1 MHWQSSD
8 APPLVLFSRIS
19 FMSATHSIASAN
31 SPKRKFPLEHTRN
44 IGIAAHID
52 AGKTTTTERI
62 LFYAGVVHKM
72 GEVHEGSA
80 VTDWMDQERERGIT
94 ITSAAISC
102 NWTNQDGPYAEIC
115 NQINIIDTP
124 GHVDF
129 TAEVERSLRVLDGTI
144 GVFCAVAGVQPQS
157 ETVWRQMTKYNVPRI
172 AFVNKMD
179 RVGADYFAAIE
190 SMRERLGAN
199 AHPIFLPIG
208 SEEDFIGLIDLATME
223 ARVYDTTDA
232 SGMTFESRA
241 IPADLVD
248 QAAEYREKLIEALA
262 DFDEALADKYL
273 EGEELAADDIRSA
286 IRKATISL
294 GFCGVIPGSAFK
306 NKGVQAVLESVVN
319 YLPCP
324 LDLPPMKGETEQ
336 GRDLEVTPD
345 DNGKFAGL
353 AFKLMNDGYVGKL
366 VFVRVY
372 SGSLAK
378 GSALYNPRT
387 GKTERISRLLIMKAD
402 SRVDI
407 DVAYSGDICA
417 IVGARDVVTGDTLCT
432 KGFDVCLEP
441 PTFPEPVISMSIE
454 PRSTADQEKMATG
467 LQRLSEEDPT
477 FVVSSDEETGQ
488 TIIAGMGELHLE
500 IIKDR
505 LFREFKVGAEAGRPQ
520 IAYREALSTNSE
532 GEGKFVR
539 QTGGSGQYGH
549 VRIKLEP
556 LERGAG
562 IEMVDKTVGGV
573 IPKEFIQPTLEGI
586 RDAANNGAVCGYPVV
601 DFKVTLFDGS
611 FHDVDSSE
619 MSFKMAGIFAFRDAM
634 EKASPQLLEPIM
646 KVEVET
652 PDEYQ
657 GDIMGDLNRRRG
669 QIQNVTGKTA
679 FVSISAIVPL
689 QEMFGYATIV
699 RSLSKG
705 RASYSMEPESFEPVP
720 QIVLNTILETST
732 RGRY

>member
-1 MHWQSSD
+1 
-8 APPLVLFSRIS
+8 
-19 FMSATHSIASAN
+19 MSAIHSIASAN

-190 SMRERLGAN
+190 SMRDRLGAN

-208 SEEDFIGLIDLATME
+208 SEEDFIGLIDLTTME
-223 ARVYDTTDA
+223 ARVYDSADS
-232 SGMTFESRA
+232 SGMTFETQA

-262 DFDEALADKYL
+262 DFDEALAEKYL
-273 EGEELAADDIRSA
+273 EGEELVADDIRAA
-286 IRKATISL
+286 IREATISL

-336 GRDLEVTPD
+336 GRDVEVAPN

-402 SRVDI
+402 SREDI

-432 KGFDVCLEP
+432 KGFDVRLEP

-454 PRSTADQEKMATG
+454 PKTTADQEKMATG

-520 IAYREALSTNSE
+520 IAYRETVSTNSE

-539 QTGGSGQYGH
+539 QTGGNGQYGH
-549 VRIKLEP
+549 ARIKLEP
-556 LERGAG
+556 LERGVG
-562 IEMVDKTVGGV
+562 IEIVDRTVGGV

-586 RDAANNGAVCGYPVV
+586 REAANNGAVCGYPVV

-634 EKASPQLLEPIM
+634 EKASPQLLEPMM

-679 FVSISAIVPL
+679 FVSISAMVPL

>member
-1 MHWQSSD
+1 
-8 APPLVLFSRIS
+8 
-19 FMSATHSIASAN
+19 MSAIHSIASAN

-208 SEEDFIGLIDLATME
+208 SEEDFIGLIDLTTME
-223 ARVYDTTDA
+223 ARVYDTADS
-232 SGMTFESRA
+232 SGMTFETQA

-262 DFDEALADKYL
+262 DFDEALAEKYL
-273 EGEELAADDIRSA
+273 EGEELTADA
-286 IRKATISL
+286 IRAAIREATISL

-336 GRDLEVTPD
+336 GRDVEVSPD

-402 SRVDI
+402 SREDI

-417 IVGARDVVTGDTLCT
+417 IVGARDVVTGDTLCA
-432 KGFDVCLEP
+432 KGFDVRLEP

-454 PRSTADQEKMATG
+454 PKTTADQEKMATG

-520 IAYREALSTNSE
+520 IAYRETVSTNSE

-549 VRIKLEP
+549 ARIKLEP
-556 LERGAG
+556 LERGKG
-562 IEMVDKTVGGV
+562 IEIVDKTVGGV

-586 RDAANNGAVCGYPVV
+586 REAANNGAVCGYPVV

-634 EKASPQLLEPIM
+634 EKASPQLLEPMM

-679 FVSISAIVPL
+679 FVSISAMVPL

>member
-1 MHWQSSD
+1 
-8 APPLVLFSRIS
+8 
-19 FMSATHSIASAN
+19 MSASVN
-31 SPKRKFPLEHTRN
+31 SSKRKFPLEHTRN

-102 NWTNQDGPYAEIC
+102 NWTNQHGPYAGIQ

-129 TAEVERSLRVLDGTI
+129 TAEVERSLRVLDGAV

-179 RVGADYFAAIE
+179 RTGADYFAAIE

-199 AHPIFLPIG
+199 AHPIFIPIG
-208 SEEDFIGLIDLATME
+208 AEEDFKGLIDLASMQ
-223 ARVYDTTDA
+223 AIIYDSADE
-232 SGMTFESRA
+232 SGMSVEITD
-241 IPADLVD
+241 IPDEYVD
-248 QAAEYREKLIEALA
+248 QASEYHEKLIEALA
-262 DFDEALADKYL
+262 DFDEGLADKYL
-273 EGEELAADDIRSA
+273 EGQDLTANDIRTA
-286 IRKATISL
+286 IRTATISL
-294 GFCGVIPGSAFK
+294 EFCGVMPGSAFK
-306 NKGVQAVLESVVN
+306 NKGVQSVLESVVN
-319 YLPCP
+319 YLPSP
-324 LDLPPMKGETEQ
+324 LDLPPMEGEDKQ
-336 GRDLEVTPD
+336 GRPVEIKPD
-345 DNGKFAGL
+345 DSAKLAGL

-366 VFVRVY
+366 VFFRVY
-372 SGSLAK
+372 SGSISK
-378 GSALYNPRT
+378 GSVLHNPRT
-387 GKTERISRLLIMKAD
+387 GKTERISRLLVMKAD
-402 SRVDI
+402 AREDI
-407 DVAYSGDICA
+407 DTAYSGDICA
-417 IVGARDVVTGDTLCT
+417 LVGARDVVTGDTLCT
-432 KGFDVCLEP
+432 KGFDVRLEP

-454 PRSTADQEKMATG
+454 PKTTADQEKMALG
-467 LQRLSEEDPT
+467 LQRLAEEDPT

-488 TIIAGMGELHLE
+488 TLIAGMGELHLE

-520 IAYREALSTNSE
+520 IAYRETVTTPSE

-539 QTGGSGQYGH
+539 QSGGKGQYGH
-549 VRIKLEP
+549 VRIQLEP
-556 LERGAG
+556 LERGSG
-562 IEMVDKTVGGV
+562 IEVVDKIVGGV
-573 IPKEFIQPTLEGI
+573 IPKEFIKPAMDGLRE
-586 RDAANNGAVCGYPVV
+586 AACNGTVAGYPVV
-601 DFKVTLFDGS
+601 DCKVTLFDGS

-619 MSFKMAGIFAFRDAM
+619 IAFKMAAIFAFRDAM
-634 EKASPQLLEPIM
+634 EKATPILLEPVM
-646 KVEVET
+646 HVEVET
-652 PDEYQ
+652 PEDYQ

-669 QIQNVTGKTA
+669 QIQHINAKPS
-679 FVSISAIVPL
+679 FISISALVPL
-689 QEMFGYATIV
+689 VEMFGYSTIM

-705 RASYSMEPESFEPVP
+705 RASFSMEPECFEEVP
-720 QIVLNTILETST
+720 PNVVNSILETST

>member
-1 MHWQSSD
+1 
-8 APPLVLFSRIS
+8 
-19 FMSATHSIASAN
+19 MSASVN
-31 SPKRKFPLEHTRN
+31 SSKRKFPLEHTRN

-102 NWTNQDGPYAEIC
+102 NWTNQHGPYAGIQ

-129 TAEVERSLRVLDGTI
+129 TAEVERSLRVLDGAV

-179 RVGADYFAAIE
+179 RTGADYFAAIE

-199 AHPIFLPIG
+199 AHPIFIPIG
-208 SEEDFIGLIDLATME
+208 AEEDFKGLIDLASMQ
-223 ARVYDTTDA
+223 AIIYDSADE
-232 SGMTFESRA
+232 SGMSVEITD
-241 IPADLVD
+241 IPDEYVD
-248 QAAEYREKLIEALA
+248 QASEYHEKLIEALA
-262 DFDEALADKYL
+262 DFDEGLADKYL
-273 EGEELAADDIRSA
+273 EGQDLTANDIRTA
-286 IRKATISL
+286 IRTATISL
-294 GFCGVIPGSAFK
+294 EFCGVMPGSAFK
-306 NKGVQAVLESVVN
+306 NKGVQSVLESVVN
-319 YLPCP
+319 YLPSP
-324 LDLPPMKGETEQ
+324 LDLPPMEGEDKQ
-336 GRDLEVTPD
+336 GRPVEIKPD
-345 DNGKFAGL
+345 DSAKLAGL

-366 VFVRVY
+366 VFFRVY
-372 SGSLAK
+372 SGSISK
-378 GSALYNPRT
+378 GSVLHNPRT
-387 GKTERISRLLIMKAD
+387 GKTERISRLLVMKAD
-402 SRVDI
+402 AREDI
-407 DVAYSGDICA
+407 DTAYSGDICA
-417 IVGARDVVTGDTLCT
+417 LVGSRDVVTGDTLCT
-432 KGFDVCLEP
+432 KGFDVRLEP

-454 PRSTADQEKMATG
+454 PKTTADQEKMALG
-467 LQRLSEEDPT
+467 LQRLAEEDPT

-488 TIIAGMGELHLE
+488 TLIAGMGELHLE

-520 IAYREALSTNSE
+520 IAYRETATTSSE

-539 QTGGSGQYGH
+539 QSGGKGQYGH
-549 VRIKLEP
+549 VRIQLEP
-556 LERGAG
+556 LERGSG
-562 IEMVDKTVGGV
+562 IEVVDKIAGGV
-573 IPKEFIQPTLEGI
+573 IPKEFIKPAMDCLRE
-586 RDAANNGAVCGYPVV
+586 AACNGTVAGYPVV
-601 DFKVTLFDGS
+601 DCKVTLFDGS

-619 MSFKMAGIFAFRDAM
+619 IAFKMAAIFAFRDAM
-634 EKASPQLLEPIM
+634 EKATPILLEPVM
-646 KVEVET
+646 HVEVET
-652 PDEYQ
+652 PEDYQ

-669 QIQNVTGKTA
+669 QIQHINAKPS
-679 FVSISAIVPL
+679 FISISALVPL
-689 QEMFGYATIV
+689 VEMFGYSTIM

-705 RASYSMEPESFEPVP
+705 RASFSMEPECFEEVP
-720 QIVLNTILETST
+720 PNVVNSILETST

>member
-1 MHWQSSD
+1 MPVNS
-8 APPLVLFSRIS
+8 
-19 FMSATHSIASAN
+19 TASAKI
-31 SPKRKFPLEHTRN
+31 SKRQLPLKQTRN

-80 VTDWMDQERERGIT
+80 VTDWMAQERERGIT

-102 NWTNQDGPYAEIC
+102 TWTNQTGPSAGIT

-157 ETVWRQMTKYNVPRI
+157 ETVWRQMTKYHVPRI

-179 RVGADYFAAIE
+179 RIGADYFAAIE
-190 SMRERLGAN
+190 SLRERLGAN

-208 SEEDFIGLIDLATME
+208 KEEDFTGLIDLCSMQ
-223 ARVYDTTDA
+223 ARIYDASDA
-232 SGMTFESRA
+232 SGMGFKIAE
-241 IPADLVD
+241 IPADYID
-248 QAAEYREKLIEALA
+248 QAQKYREKLIEALA
-262 DFDEALADKYL
+262 DFDDGLANSYL
-273 EGEELAADDIRSA
+273 EGKELTADIIRVA

-294 GFCGVIPGSAFK
+294 DFCGVIPGSAFK
-306 NKGVQAVLESVVN
+306 NKGVQDLLDCVVN
-319 YLPCP
+319 FLPSP
-324 LDLPPMKGETEQ
+324 IDLPPMKGETDK
-336 GRDLEVTPD
+336 GLEVEVAAD
-345 DNGKFAGL
+345 DNAKFAGL
-353 AFKLMNDGYVGKL
+353 AFKLMNDSYVGKL
-366 VFVRVY
+366 VFMRVY
-372 SGSLAK
+372 SGTLSK
-378 GSALYNPRT
+378 GAALYNPRT
-387 GKTERISRLLIMKAD
+387 GKTERISRLLIMKAN
-402 SRVDI
+402 SREDI

-417 IVGARDVVTGDTLCT
+417 IVGARNVVTGDTLCA
-432 KGFDVCLEP
+432 KGLDLRLEP

-454 PRSTADQEKMATG
+454 PKTSADQEKMATG
-467 LQRLSEEDPT
+467 LQCLSEEDPT
-477 FVVSSDEETGQ
+477 FLVSSDEETGQ

-520 IAYREALSTNSE
+520 IAYRETVSANSE
-532 GEGKFVR
+532 GEGSFVR

-549 VRIKLEP
+549 ARIKLEP
-556 LERGAG
+556 ASRGKG
-562 IEMVDKTVGGV
+562 IEITDKTVGGV
-573 IPKEFIQPTLEGI
+573 IPKEYIKPALDGI
-586 RDAANNGAVCGYPVV
+586 REAANNGSICGYPVV

-611 FHDVDSSE
+611 FHEVDSSE
-619 MSFKMAGIFAFRDAM
+619 MSFKMAGIYAFRDAM
-634 EKASPQLLEPIM
+634 EKASPLLLEPM
-646 KVEVET
+646 MTVEVET

-657 GDIMGDLNRRRG
+657 GDIIGDLNRRRG
-669 QIQNVTGKTA
+669 QIRNVTSKSA
-679 FVSISAIVPL
+679 FVSIAALVPL

-720 QIVLNTILETST
+720 QNVLNTILETST

>member
-1 MHWQSSD
+1 
-8 APPLVLFSRIS
+8 
-19 FMSATHSIASAN
+19 MSASVN
-31 SPKRKFPLEHTRN
+31 SSKRKFPLEHTRN

-102 NWTNQDGPYAEIC
+102 NWTNQHGPYAGIQ

-129 TAEVERSLRVLDGTI
+129 TAEVERSLRVLDGAV

-179 RVGADYFAAIE
+179 RTGADYFAAIE

-199 AHPIFLPIG
+199 AHPIFIPIG
-208 SEEDFIGLIDLATME
+208 AEEDFKGLIDLASMQ
-223 ARVYDTTDA
+223 AIIYDSADE
-232 SGMTFESRA
+232 SGMSVEITD
-241 IPADLVD
+241 IPDEYVD
-248 QAAEYREKLIEALA
+248 QASEYHEKLIEALA
-262 DFDEALADKYL
+262 DFDEGLADKYL
-273 EGEELAADDIRSA
+273 EGQDLTANDIRAA
-286 IRKATISL
+286 IRTATISL
-294 GFCGVIPGSAFK
+294 EFCGVMPGSAFK
-306 NKGVQAVLESVVN
+306 NKGVQSVLESVVN
-319 YLPCP
+319 YLPSP
-324 LDLPPMKGETEQ
+324 LDLPPMEGEDKQ
-336 GRDLEVTPD
+336 GRPVEIKPD
-345 DNGKFAGL
+345 DSAKLAGL

-366 VFVRVY
+366 VFFRVY
-372 SGSLAK
+372 SGSISK
-378 GSALYNPRT
+378 GSVLHNPRT
-387 GKTERISRLLIMKAD
+387 GKIERISRLLVMKAD
-402 SRVDI
+402 AREDI
-407 DVAYSGDICA
+407 DTAYSGDICA
-417 IVGARDVVTGDTLCT
+417 LVGARDVVTGDTLCT
-432 KGFDVCLEP
+432 KGFDVRLEP

-454 PRSTADQEKMATG
+454 PKTTADQEKMALG
-467 LQRLSEEDPT
+467 LQRLAEEDPT

-488 TIIAGMGELHLE
+488 TLIAGMGELHLE

-520 IAYREALSTNSE
+520 IAYRETATTSSE

-539 QTGGSGQYGH
+539 QSGGKGQYGH
-549 VRIKLEP
+549 VRIQLEP
-556 LERGAG
+556 LERGSG
-562 IEMVDKTVGGV
+562 IEVVDKIAGGV
-573 IPKEFIQPTLEGI
+573 IPKEFIKPAMDGLRE
-586 RDAANNGAVCGYPVV
+586 AACNGTVAGYPVV
-601 DFKVTLFDGS
+601 DCKVTLFDGS

-619 MSFKMAGIFAFRDAM
+619 IAFKMAAIFAFRDAM
-634 EKASPQLLEPIM
+634 EKATPILLEPVM
-646 KVEVET
+646 HVEVET
-652 PDEYQ
+652 PEDYQ

-669 QIQNVTGKTA
+669 QIQHINAKPS
-679 FVSISAIVPL
+679 FISISALVPL
-689 QEMFGYATIV
+689 VEMFGYSTIM

-705 RASYSMEPESFEPVP
+705 RASFSMEPECFEEVP
-720 QIVLNTILETST
+720 PNVVNSILETST